1 MFERFTDDAR
11 QVVVLASEITRERG
25 DRTIVAVHMLAG
37 LAAAAEPT
45 VIAAGLSRER
55 VEQLW
60 DAVPAGTSVADGL
73 DSEALA
79 GIGIDVEAIRQATDR
94 SFGRGPLD
102 RIRRRQLRPS
112 TGHLPFSADLKKAVG
127 LSLSHAVSTSSRDI
141 TPTHLLLGLLDVEDT
156 DLLAVLRAA
165 EVTTDSLRAAAVES
179 LDTPTTPAPTEA
191 MVQAGLDHVSLQV
204 ADLDAAVTFY
214 DAALAPLGVR
224 QLMRHDDIVGFGSDG
239 RSSGWRKPPPT
250 DPPASS
256 TSPSRQPIEG
266 PSTRSATPQPGPAR
280 KSCTSRGSSA
290 NTTRP
295 TSRHLSG
302 TPTGTTSRR
311 SATSPLLAEVTHPPT
326 LLR

>member
-224 QLMRHDDIVGFGSDG
+224 QLMRHDDIVGFGSD
-239 RSSGWRKPPPT
+239 RPFFWVAKATT
-250 DPPASS
+250 D
-256 TSPSRQPIEG
+256 G
-266 PSTRSATPQPGPAR
+266 SAR
-280 KSCTSRGSSA
+280 EL
-290 NTTRP
+290 
-295 TSRHLSG
+295 HLAF
-302 TPTGTTSRR
+302 TAADRR
-311 SATSPLLAEVTHPPT
+311 TVYAFRDAAAGAGAEVLHEPRVFREYHPSYFAAFVRDPDGNNVEAVCHVPAPG
-326 LLR
+326 